1 MRINLMWLP
10 TNHRRKSNMTAQAG
24 TMLVEQIAPR
34 LRTLVP
40 KSVKPVGAEDPEEL
54 LQDALAIAANML
66 HRVEQSGKQFT
77 PGNIAYYVILHMRS
91 GRRSQG
97 SSRVDTMGI
106 GTQLDGSSSVLSFE
120 EEVGYDPELDAPIT
134 LGELLASEHEDPAM
148 KASRN
153 IDWELFIRT
162 HDYRYG
168 IMIKG
173 IAEGQS
179 LKATAEASEHLY
191 ASLYGLKERLA
202 ADVREYLGEEAV
214 ADSVKTP
221 KWKACI
227 NRDREKASCRAD
239 RRRR

>member
-1 MRINLMWLP
+1 
-10 TNHRRKSNMTAQAG
+10 MTEQAG
-24 TMLVEQIAPR
+24 NMLVEEITPR

-40 KSVKPVGAEDPEEL
+40 KSVKPVGGEDAEEL
-54 LQDALAIAANML
+54 LQDAITIAAQML
-66 HRVEQSGKQFT
+66 HRVEEQGKAVT

-120 EEVGYDPELDAPIT
+120 EEVGYDPEIDAPIT
-134 LGELLASEHEDPAM
+134 LGELLASEHEDPSMEA
-148 KASRN
+148 ARN
-153 IDWELFIRT
+153 IDWQLFIQT

-168 IMIKG
+168 LMIKG
-173 IAEGQS
+173 SLESHS
-179 LKATAEASEHLY
+179 LKATAERSEHLY

-202 ADVREYLGEEAV
+202 EDVRAYLGDEALS
-214 ADSVKTP
+214 DSVKLP

-227 NRDREKASCRAD
+227 NRDREKTACRAD
-239 RRRR
+239 RRRL

>member
-1 MRINLMWLP
+1 
-10 TNHRRKSNMTAQAG
+10 MTAQAG
-24 TMLVEQIAPR
+24 ITLVEEIAPR

-66 HRVEQSGKQFT
+66 HRVEEQGKT
-77 PGNIAYYVILHMRS
+77 VTAGNIAFYTILHMRS

-134 LGELLASEHEDPAM
+134 LGELLASENEDPSMEA
-148 KASRN
+148 ARN
-153 IDWELFIRT
+153 IDWQLFIAT

-179 LKATAEASEHLY
+179 LKATAERSGHLY
-191 ASLYGLKERLA
+191 MSLYGLKEKLA
-202 ADVREYLGEEAV
+202 EDVREYLGEEAV
-214 ADSVKTP
+214 ADSVKLP
-221 KWKACI
+221 RWKACI
-227 NRDREKASCRAD
+227 NRDREKTACRAD
-239 RRRR
+239 RGRL

>member
-1 MRINLMWLP
+1 
-10 TNHRRKSNMTAQAG
+10 MTAQAG
-24 TMLVEQIAPR
+24 DLLVEQIAPR

-40 KSVKPVGAEDPEEL
+40 KSVKPVGAEDTEEL
-54 LQDALAIAANML
+54 VQDAIVIAAQML
-66 HRVEQSGKQFT
+66 HRVELSGKKFT
-77 PGNIAYYVILHMRS
+77 PGNIAYYALLHMRS

-97 SSRVDTMGI
+97 SSRIDTMAQ
-106 GTQLDGSSSVLSFE
+106 GTQLDAKSTVLSFE

-148 KASRN
+148 EAARN

-179 LKATAEASEHLY
+179 LKATAERSGHLY
-191 ASLYGLKERLA
+191 MSLYGLKEKMA
-202 ADVREYLGEEAV
+202 EDVREYLGDAAIAE
-214 ADSVKTP
+214 SVRTP
-221 KWKACI
+221 RWKASI
-227 NRDREKASCRAD
+227 NRDREKTACRAD
-239 RRRR
+239 RRRTQHPTEVNGSRA